1 LINKPKIKI
10 MSNLIQRPQLKE
22 KYDNYINGKW
32 TAPSTGQ
39 YFEVLS
45 PVDGKLM
52 AKAAHSAKMDV
63 EMAVNAADEAFKT
76 FSQTSATERSIMLNK
91 IADRIEAN
99 LEYIAAVETL
109 DNGKAIRE
117 TMAADIPLA
126 IDHFRYFASV
136 IRAEE
141 GSITELDKDTVS
153 IIVHEPIGVVAQIIP
168 WNFPILMAVWKLAPA
183 LAAGNCVVLKPAE
196 STPISIMVLMEII
209 GDLVPAGVINVI
221 NGFGAELG
229 RTLVTNP
236 KVCKAAF
243 TGSTATGRMVMQY
256 ATENIIPVTLELG
269 GKSPNIFF
277 PSVMDADDAFLDKA
291 LEGVALFA
299 LNQGEVCTCPSR
311 LLIHESIYDKFIER
325 VLERVKS
332 IKMGNPLDP
341 TVMMGAQ
348 ASQIQKDKILSYIN
362 LGKEEGAEL
371 LCGGDVNHLGGDLE
385 GGYYIQPTLFK
396 GHNKMRIF
404 QEEIFGP
411 VLAVT
416 TFKTTDE
423 ALEIA
428 NDTMYGLGAGV
439 WTRDAHELYQVPR
452 AIQAGRVWVN
462 QYHAYPAG
470 APFGGYKQSG
480 IGRENH
486 KMMLD
491 HYRQT
496 KNMLISYNKNKLG
509 FF

>member
-1 LINKPKIKI
+1 
-10 MSNLIQRPQLKE
+10 MSNLVQRPQLKE

-52 AKAAHSAKMDV
+52 SKAAHSAKLDI

-99 LEYIAAVETL
+99 LDYIAAVETL

-153 IIVHEPIGVVAQIIP
+153 IIVHEPIGVIAQIIP

-196 STPISIMVLMEII
+196 STPISIMVLMELI
-209 GDLVPAGVINVI
+209 GDLIPAGVVNVI

-236 KVCKAAF
+236 KVAKAAF
-243 TGSTATGRMVMQY
+243 TGSTATGRMRSEERRV
-256 ATENIIPVTLELG
+256 
-269 GKSPNIFF
+269 GK
-277 PSVMDADDAFLDKA
+277 
-291 LEGVALFA
+291 G
-299 LNQGEVCTCPSR
+299 C
-311 LLIHESIYDKFIER
+311 
-325 VLERVKS
+325 
-332 IKMGNPLDP
+332 
-341 TVMMGAQ
+341 
-348 ASQIQKDKILSYIN
+348 
-362 LGKEEGAEL
+362 
-371 LCGGDVNHLGGDLE
+371 
-385 GGYYIQPTLFK
+385 
-396 GHNKMRIF
+396 
-404 QEEIFGP
+404 
-411 VLAVT
+411 
-416 TFKTTDE
+416 
-423 ALEIA
+423 
-428 NDTMYGLGAGV
+428 
-439 WTRDAHELYQVPR
+439 
-452 AIQAGRVWVN
+452 
-462 QYHAYPAG
+462 
-470 APFGGYKQSG
+470 
-480 IGRENH
+480 
-486 KMMLD
+486 
-491 HYRQT
+491 
-496 KNMLISYNKNKLG
+496 
-509 FF
+509 

>member
-1 LINKPKIKI
+1 
-10 MSNLIQRPQLKE
+10 MSNLIPRPQLKE

-311 LLIHESIYDKFIER
+311 LLIHESIYDKFIETHIKGFKMKNVHDVVANAINNLTKVTFKKNAGIV
-325 VLERVKS
+325 VLNYKNEFVDCNAVTLFDFGVVS
-332 IKMGNPLDP
+332 HIKWEGEEFYTEDYKISDEEYK
-341 TVMMGAQ
+341 TFYQ
-348 ASQIQKDKILSYIN
+348 AAVNN
-362 LGKEEGAEL
+362 L
-371 LCGGDVNHLGGDLE
+371 LGGQSKQENRPSISSTQKPPRDTDPLPLRVVTESYDPNVNLE
-385 GGYYIQPTLFK
+385 
-396 GHNKMRIF
+396 
-404 QEEIFGP
+404 
-411 VLAVT
+411 
-416 TFKTTDE
+416 
-423 ALEIA
+423 
-428 NDTMYGLGAGV
+428 
-439 WTRDAHELYQVPR
+439 
-452 AIQAGRVWVN
+452 
-462 QYHAYPAG
+462 
-470 APFGGYKQSG
+470 
-480 IGRENH
+480 
-486 KMMLD
+486 
-491 HYRQT
+491 
-496 KNMLISYNKNKLG
+496 KLRRK
-509 FF
+509 